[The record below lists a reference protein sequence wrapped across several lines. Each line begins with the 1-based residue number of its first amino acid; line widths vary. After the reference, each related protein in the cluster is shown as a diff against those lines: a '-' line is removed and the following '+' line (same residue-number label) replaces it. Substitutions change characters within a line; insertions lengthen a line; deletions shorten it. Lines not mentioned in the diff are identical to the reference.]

1 MHTFWDLNQ
10 YKFLAGI
17 DAGYAE
23 KPVDKIYQDIWSQ
36 ENVSSQTIIIIF
48 NVSSKIKTIQG
59 KAN

>member
-1 MHTFWDLNQ
+1 MHKFWDLNKF
-10 YKFLAGI
+10 KFLAGI
-17 DAGYAE
+17 DAECAE

-59 KAN
+59 KTN